1 MAVIMKYKGY
11 IGKVEFD
18 EVENLLHGEV
28 ANTRDV
34 ITFAGR
40 TVKETKKALK
50 DSIEAYL
57 AYCAEKGKEPNR
69 PYSGKILLRISPALH
84 ARLVARA
91 AEEDKSLNELAEE
104 TLAQA
109 MSTAA

>member
-1 MAVIMKYKGY
+1 MAVIMTYKGY

-50 DSIEAYL
+50 ESVEVYL
-57 AYCAEKGKEPNR
+57 AYCAEKGRQPNK
-69 PYSGKILLRISPALH
+69 PYSGKILLRVAPELH
-84 ARLVARA
+84 AKLVVRA
-91 AEEDKSLNELAEE
+91 AQADKSLNEFAEE
-104 TLAQA
+104 ALAH
-109 MSTAA
+109 AANAA